1 APSLVADFKLE
12 KVTVAGEVM
21 LNISWAI
28 NIDASN
34 KYLDGTRI
42 VMMQQ
47 DYHCEYDPPFA
58 SAHLNNLSQIW
69 FHYLR
74 STGCGNISV
83 QVANLP
89 LPPVVEGT
97 FAYKVSNIEI
107 SCSKQSK
114 FLKNVYKRCRSNT
127 GTLLY
132 YKKTPLVPVPV
143 LVIYPAV
150 NSSFQQAVVAFAEF
164 LHWHGGCRV
173 AIDIWQQEK
182 IAQQGPMR
190 WLAEQA
196 KSADRVLIVSPQVET
211 PGHCLPDPTLPEAS
225 IPAAAHDL
233 YPLILNMVACHAK
246 SASELAKFWVVQL
259 GEQQDKSSCMLP
271 LELRVCQSFC
281 LMKDLTKLCKHLHA
295 LKQNDKK
302 ILNLLCRRG
311 VSYSEKNT
319 LKLRET
325 VEKLRGHQVNVS
337 REVSLNS
344 VVTTI

>member
-1 APSLVADFKLE
+1 
-12 KVTVAGEVM
+12 M
-21 LNISWAI
+21 
-28 NIDASN
+28 
-34 KYLDGTRI
+34 
-42 VMMQQ
+42 
-47 DYHCEYDPPFA
+47 
-58 SAHLNNLSQIW
+58 
-69 FHYLR
+69 
-74 STGCGNISV
+74 
-83 QVANLP
+83 
-89 LPPVVEGT
+89 
-97 FAYKVSNIEI
+97 
-107 SCSKQSK
+107 
-114 FLKNVYKRCRSNT
+114 
-127 GTLLY
+127 
-132 YKKTPLVPVPV
+132 
-143 LVIYPAV
+143 

-196 KSADRVLIVSPQVET
+196 KSADKVFIVSPQVEM

-259 GEQQDKSSCMLP
+259 GEQRDKSSCMLP

-281 LMKDLTKLCKHLHA
+281 LMKDLTKLCKCLHA
-295 LKQNDKK
+295 HKQNDKK
-302 ILNLLCRRG
+302 ILNLMCRRG

-325 VEKLRGHQVNVS
+325 VEKLRGHQVNIS
-337 REVSLNS
+337 REVQPLNS
-344 VVTTI
+344 VVSRT

>member
-1 APSLVADFKLE
+1 IMWGAALGFFCFVAAQVTSHEIVNFPPANNKLAPSLVADFKLE

-58 SAHLNNLSQIW
+58 SAHLNNLSQV
-69 FHYLR
+69 
-74 STGCGNISV
+74 SV
-83 QVANLP
+83 LTVLE
-89 LPPVVEGT
+89 LID
-97 FAYKVSNIEI
+97 FD
-107 SCSKQSK
+107 
-114 FLKNVYKRCRSNT
+114 KRCRSNT

-196 KSADRVLIVSPQVET
+196 KSADRVLIVSPQ

-337 REVSLNS
+337 REVQPLNS
-344 VVTTI
+344 VVSRT